1 MIGQAISWIF
11 EKILEIAEK
20 IIEWIGF
27 IFNWSDIKATHNSIV
42 SLVNNALDAM
52 AAKADL
58 APDAIEAYFDGFTDV
73 IRSTCD
79 GGSLIRSRMRQQIRA
94 LPEIMRSLSVQPHRR
109 RLNGRIIRYFFYPH
123 TMHDTDECSQN

>member
-79 GGSLIRSRMRQQIRA
+79 GGSPDKIANAPADKSTARDNEITQRA
-94 LPEIMRSLSVQPHRR
+94 AASTKVKWSHYQVFLLPTYHA
-109 RLNGRIIRYFFYPH
+109 
-123 TMHDTDECSQN
+123 